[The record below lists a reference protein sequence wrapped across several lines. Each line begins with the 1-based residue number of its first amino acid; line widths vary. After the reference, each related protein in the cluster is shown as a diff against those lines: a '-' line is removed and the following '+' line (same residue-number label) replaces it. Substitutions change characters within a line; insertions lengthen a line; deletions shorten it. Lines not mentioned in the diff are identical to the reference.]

1 MRKPGAGTV
10 MLLAALCCSTAS
22 PQGSGNPQLGVVT
35 SGSPFNI
42 GSVEEKPETGPI
54 VVAGGDQVYAEKNP
68 VLFRL
73 SGENRAILA
82 DDSATRVRP
91 LQDNGAYF
99 YLRKGAIQ
107 YDARKEPL
115 AICANERLYVP
126 SIPGS
131 GQVIIQ
137 GKDVRVIL
145 TSGSLIRSG
154 IDECS
159 DKGAAYLNNGGIG
172 ANATATATAAPAGL
186 PGGSATVGTA
196 AAAGVGVGV
205 LLGAIVSEAP
215 ASASNIT
222 PP

>member
-1 MRKPGAGTV
+1 MTKACLST
-10 MLLAALCCSTAS
+10 MTLLAALCCPIAR
-22 PQGSGNPQLGVVT
+22 PQGLGNPQLGVVT

-54 VVAGGDQVYAEKNP
+54 VVVGGDQVYSEKNP

-73 SGENRAILA
+73 SGDNRAILA
-82 DDSATRVRP
+82 DDSAARVRP

-115 AICANERLYVP
+115 AICAHDRLYVP
-126 SIPGS
+126 SVPGS

-137 GKDVRVIL
+137 GKDVQVIL
-145 TSGSLIRSG
+145 TSGSLVRSG

-159 DKGAAYLNNGGIG
+159 DKGAAYLNNGGVG
-172 ANATATATAAPAGL
+172 GNATATATAAPAGVS
-186 PGGSATVGTA
+186 GGSAVAGGVVA
-196 AAAGVGVGV
+196 AATAVGVS
-205 LLGAIVSEAP
+205 LAAIAALAP
-215 ASASNIT
+215 SPASNIT